1 MRKLKKILI
10 TFLILIINLSV
21 FYFPSYAAMSQ
32 DPVVKVE
39 EISTYAPVCL
49 LMDSQT
55 GKIIYDK
62 NIYKRMY
69 PASTTKIMTA
79 ILTLENCNLTDT
91 ATASYDAVYSVPY
104 DYSNANIQVG
114 EQLTINQL
122 LNVLLIASANEAA
135 NVLAE
140 HVAGSVSSFA
150 AMMNAKAD
158 EIGCKDTHFVNANGM
173 HNENHYSTAYDL
185 ALIAKY
191 AMQNETFRKI
201 VSTSTYTLPATN
213 KFATNDRVF
222 KNTNELIL
230 KDDSDRV
237 DNYYYQYAT
246 GIKTGYTSL
255 AKNCLVAS
263 GKKDDKEYIAVILG
277 AETTDNGLAVR
288 YLDSKTLFDYA
299 FENIC
304 SKTLYEANS
313 VLKTIKVKGAT
324 LTTRNLDVLIED
336 EISVVTKKNV
346 DLNSIIPT
354 VEFKEDL
361 KAPLSANSVIGKI
374 TYDVDGVTYTSD
386 LLAANDVKESTLL
399 NKLLFALAIF
409 SILFVLYK
417 LTTPSNKKKNKKK
430 SKRKKESSDRNYIYW

>member
-1 MRKLKKILI
+1 MKKLKKVSI
-10 TFLILIINLSV
+10 TLFIMFITLSV
-21 FYFPSYAAMSQ
+21 LYLPTYAKAAQ
-32 DPVVKVE
+32 TPVVKE
-39 EISTYAPVCL
+39 NEISTSAAACL
-49 LMDSQT
+49 LMDYDT

-79 ILTLENCNLTDT
+79 ILALEHCNLSDT
-91 ATASYDAVYSVPY
+91 ATASYEAIYTVPY

-140 HVAGSVSSFA
+140 HIAGSVSSFA
-150 AMMNAKAD
+150 AMMNAKAS
-158 EIGCKDTHFVNANGM
+158 ELGCMDTHFVNANGI

-201 VSTSTYTLPATN
+201 VATSTYTLPATN

-230 KDDSDRV
+230 KDESDRV
-237 DNYYYQYAT
+237 DNYYYPYAI
-246 GIKTGYTSL
+246 GIKTGYTSA
-255 AKNCLVAS
+255 AKNCLVS
-263 GKKDDKEYIAVILG
+263 CSQKDGKEYIAVILG

-288 YLDSKTLFDYA
+288 YLDSKALFNYA
-299 FENIC
+299 FENIH
-304 SKTLYEANS
+304 SKTLYEKGS
-313 VLKTIKVKGAT
+313 VLKTIKVKNGS
-324 LTTRNLDVLIED
+324 LTTRNLKVLIED
-336 EISVVTKKNV
+336 DITVVTKKSV
-346 DLNSIIPT
+346 DLNSVIPN

-361 KAPLSANSVIGKI
+361 KAPVSANSVIGKI
-374 TYDVDGVTYTSD
+374 TYNIDGVEYTSD

-399 NKLLFALAIF
+399 NKILIALAI
-409 SILFVLYK
+409 IFVVYVIYK
-417 LTTPSNKKKNKKK
+417 ISGSKKKNKKK
-430 SKRKKESSDRNYIYW
+430 SKKKKESSDRNYIYW